1 MNKIVVGPEAK
12 GAIDINAPVRDNLF
26 RVARFMERNVEDLTV
41 CVLDRPRHEDVIAEV
56 REAGARIK
64 LISDGDV
71 AGAIMAALPGDTGV
85 DVLMGIGGTPEAVL
99 AASALKCLGG
109 EMQCKLW
116 PRSEE
121 ERQRAL
127 EAGNRDLDRV
137 LCLDDLVAS
146 DDVFFAATGV
156 TGGELLRGV
165 RYRGDFAETYSIMMR
180 SRSGTMRRFET
191 HHHIGLK
198 RNLPAGAA
206 YVPD

>member
-1 MNKIVVGPEAK
+1 
-12 GAIDINAPVRDNLF
+12 
-26 RVARFMERNVEDLTV
+26 VEDLTV
-41 CVLDRPRHEDVIAEV
+41 CILDRPRHEDLIGQV

-109 EMQCKLW
+109 EMQCRLW
-116 PRSEE
+116 PRSDEE
-121 ERQRAL
+121 CQKAL
-127 EAGNRDLDRV
+127 DAGNRDLDRV
-137 LCLDDLVAS
+137 LCLNDLVAS

-165 RYRGDFAETYSIMMR
+165 RYHGDFAETYSIMMR

-198 RNLPAGAA
+198 RSLPAGAA